1 MRPILVIGDSIR
13 DIYIYGR
20 VGGIANEDP
29 VLRFI
34 PNGEKKIIEGGANF
48 VQRAIATYSPVPV
61 PLVSTSIS
69 TIVRYVDKNYS
80 RNVFTVDNTE
90 QILLSSP
97 EDLLP
102 LIEQNPKIIV
112 IWDDMRNPDLS
123 EGIRSFLRKIILSGK
138 LSDTLIIV
146 DSADP
151 DWNSPSIVH
160 YQKMSID
167 EYRKIGLLPLYANH
181 IITSSSTVILNKNGV
196 AQHFKVQTVE
206 NPIDTTGA
214 GDIFLAMFTACL
226 YNKLSY

>member
-102 LIEQNPKIIV
+102 LIEQNPKISV
-112 IWDDMRNPDLS
+112 IWDDMR
-123 EGIRSFLRKIILSGK
+123 
-138 LSDTLIIV
+138 
-146 DSADP
+146 
-151 DWNSPSIVH
+151 
-160 YQKMSID
+160 
-167 EYRKIGLLPLYANH
+167 
-181 IITSSSTVILNKNGV
+181 
-196 AQHFKVQTVE
+196 
-206 NPIDTTGA
+206 
-214 GDIFLAMFTACL
+214 
-226 YNKLSY
+226 